1 MPYLTNA
8 NEIRTKIAEYAQA
21 EILWVDTE
29 VADYQTSKPRLSLI
43 QVLDDPSDLTGDRV
57 SILDVL
63 DQPELAVY
71 FIDKI
76 MVNSAI
82 QKVFHNASY
91 DIKFLGKT
99 KAKNVSC
106 TLEVA
111 KQIPYYILPVPDLK
125 LQTLVRELCNVPEV
139 DKSLQGSNWGQRPLT
154 KSQLHYAKMD
164 VVYLAQV
171 DQQLLQRK
179 QLSDPNPATEDI
191 TALSQRYRSIEQQWK
206 LLDTELTHIKDRLK
220 AAMQAKNISET
231 DYFKLSPREQTT
243 KKVAFDELAKLT
255 QASGVA
261 LDFPL
266 KLTKDLQK
274 QLGGLIE
281 QLPVE
286 DETTTIWRLM
296 PKEQE
301 E

>member
-8 NEIRTKIAEYAQA
+8 NDIRTKIAEYAQA

-57 SILDVL
+57 FILDVL
-63 DQPELAVY
+63 EQPEIAVY

-125 LQTLVRELCNVPEV
+125 LQTLARELCNVPEV

-154 KSQLHYAKMD
+154 KNQLHYAKMD

-206 LLDTELTHIKDRLK
+206 LLDTELTHIKDRIK